1 MKRRKEIVQSQGF
14 DPMTYGLPLYHCSTA
29 AYTNFYVTDGNI
41 MYPTDASRFLLSCVI
56 QHYAPVVGW
65 GGGGTDA

>member
-29 AYTNFYVTDGNI
+29 AYTF
-41 MYPTDASRFLLSCVI
+41 M
-56 QHYAPVVGW
+56 HYFKKEHHTITKRNKHGIFCGKIFSVLVLVATVQRV
-65 GGGGTDA
+65 